1 MGKSWTKRNVLIA
14 AALVGIIT
22 GLIVWNYLPRGRPLA
37 ETAVATV
44 AVSRG
49 ELITRDMV
57 TLKAIA
63 RHGQSTLSSEA
74 VVGKIALANIEK
86 GDRFQL
92 DKLGPKGLSA
102 EVPAGMRAVSVGV
115 DAVINVAGFV
125 QPGDHV
131 DVVATYNRGDSAYSE
146 TILQNVELLAV
157 GQKIKAGERE
167 TVQQER
173 KTATLIVTPDQA
185 QLVTLAENQGKLRL
199 VLRNPND
206 VVHEQLQETT
216 SRVPV
221 TVKETPRTIY
231 PTPHVPTTERV
242 LPPQSVTQLIQHN
255 AEIVP
260 EQPPTVEVIRGNVRT
275 QEVVSID

>member
-14 AALVGIIT
+14 AGLVGIIT
-22 GLIVWNYLPRGRPLA
+22 GLIVWKYLPRERPLA

-44 AVSRG
+44 AISKG
-49 ELITRDMV
+49 ELITTDMV
-57 TLKAIA
+57 TQKAIA
-63 RHGQSTLSSEA
+63 RRGQSTVPAEA
-74 VVGKIALANIEK
+74 VVGKIALANIEN

-92 DKLGPKGLSA
+92 AKLGPKGLSA
-102 EVPAGMRAVSVGV
+102 EVPNGMRAVSVGV
-115 DAVINVAGFV
+115 DAIINVGGFV

-131 DVVATYNRGDSAYSE
+131 DVVATYNRGERAYSE

-167 TVQQER
+167 TIEQER

-185 QLVTLAENQGKLRL
+185 QLVTLAENQGRLRL

-206 VVHEQLQETT
+206 VVHEQLQETA
-216 SRVPV
+216 SKAPV
-221 TVKETPRTIY
+221 TIRETPRSY
-231 PTPHVPTTERV
+231 PAPQVQTTERT
-242 LPPQSVTQLIQHN
+242 LPPQSVTQLIRNN

-260 EQPPTVEVIRGNVRT
+260 EPPPTVEVIRGNVRT
-275 QEVVSID
+275 QEVVSVD